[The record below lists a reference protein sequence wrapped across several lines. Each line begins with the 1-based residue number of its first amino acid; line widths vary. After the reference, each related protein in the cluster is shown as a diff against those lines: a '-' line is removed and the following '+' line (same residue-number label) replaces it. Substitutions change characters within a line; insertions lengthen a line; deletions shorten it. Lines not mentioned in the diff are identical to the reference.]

1 MLSLI
6 LLLLNMT
13 IGLSSVAKPATA
25 SIELQVPLTPLMAYD
40 CQTDGHSL
48 IIREASMDGIPLTD
62 GNTILDYHV
71 PEGVVWKDIKYRT
84 NMGSLFITIPIM
96 YPHFY
101 TIQNIDEKG
110 VLV

>member
-1 MLSLI
+1 MLSL
-6 LLLLNMT
+6 LFLLLNMT
-13 IGLSSVAKPATA
+13 MGLSTMAKTTA
-25 SIELQVPLTPLMAYD
+25 SIELQVPLTPLVAYD

-62 GNTILDYHV
+62 GDTILDYHV

-84 NMGSLFITIPIM
+84 NMGSLFITIPVM

>member
-1 MLSLI
+1 MLSL
-6 LLLLNMT
+6 LVLLLNMT
-13 IGLSSVAKPATA
+13 MGLSNMAKTTA

-48 IIREASMDGIPLTD
+48 IVREASVDGIPLTD
-62 GNTILDYHV
+62 GDTILDYHV

-84 NMGSLFITIPIM
+84 NMGSLFITIPVM